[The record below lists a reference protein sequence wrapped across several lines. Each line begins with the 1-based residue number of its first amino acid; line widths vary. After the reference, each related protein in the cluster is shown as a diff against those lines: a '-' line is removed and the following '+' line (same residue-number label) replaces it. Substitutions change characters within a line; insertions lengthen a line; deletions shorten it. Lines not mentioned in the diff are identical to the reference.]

1 MSDAAATNVR
11 VPFVPQSSHENSD
24 TTATPLPS
32 AESAVPVVRPSA
44 PTGGTLSEPVSAEW
58 EEPALPEV
66 DDLDG
71 ASPVPTAPAAPQV
84 IVPADERPTAEHPAV
99 IDDAPAAKAGTPDVD
114 ASDVDAPHVDGPD
127 VDAPEVEVPKAD
139 VPKSDVPKSDA
150 PKSSDAPVGDDP
162 EDDESEADAA
172 AADGSANDAPE
183 PQQAVA
189 PAAAQAPRHATAS
202 ATGGAHAAAPSSPQT
217 QAAKPVPASAP
228 VPQPQWQG
236 QSGQSGFVPAAAQNA
251 QPQTASFQQAQ
262 IQGAQQT
269 GQFQSAHASGQIQR
283 PSAPQAFG
291 QAPTQNAPAVV
302 APQHQAPQH
311 QQAPVRPMGESLSAP
326 MSTASSSFNQQI
338 RFADAAVR
346 VSGWRAWLRKMGLD
360 IGPSANDQEQAELVH
375 RIRVPKN
382 KFHVTSVFADSAGG
396 TLLVGVLGQILERT
410 RADNV
415 VALDLDPD
423 GGDLDQ
429 VTAWHQGGS
438 TARTLI
444 QQSDLSD
451 RNQVDKHLAV
461 TSTNLHVLPT
471 PWRFN
476 GRDVTDYD
484 DVLDLYSIFRPH
496 YSLALVDAGRGLQ
509 TQTGTGV
516 LEISSA
522 LILPASAT
530 TRGVRKVAATIDW
543 LRHHGWH
550 GLLANTI
557 VVINHTKRRGSVSV
571 EQFDELFRAG
581 QKLRVH
587 EIPYDPHL
595 DSDQPIDLDL
605 LRKRTIHA
613 FEELAADLADGFNS
627 GYEPPAAQKLAEL
640 QQARTGEGR

>member
-1 MSDAAATNVR
+1 MTDAATNVQVR
-11 VPFVPQSSHENSD
+11 FGPHNTLGGDEDAAANVQ
-24 TTATPLPS
+24 PS
-32 AESAVPVVRPSA
+32 VDSAVPVVRPDVPA
-44 PTGGTLSEPVSAEW
+44 ALSEPAMSEPRSGEW

-66 DDLDG
+66 DEIEGAGAVPSVAIPAVTDLVAG
-71 ASPVPTAPAAPQV
+71 
-84 IVPADERPTAEHPAV
+84 DERPTAEQPAV
-99 IDDAPAAKAGTPDVD
+99 VDELEAPASMPEEPEAPSAPSAPSVPAVPAPAAQVN
-114 ASDVDAPHVDGPD
+114 AP
-127 VDAPEVEVPKAD
+127 
-139 VPKSDVPKSDA
+139 
-150 PKSSDAPVGDDP
+150 
-162 EDDESEADAA
+162 
-172 AADGSANDAPE
+172 
-183 PQQAVA
+183 
-189 PAAAQAPRHATAS
+189 QAPPA
-202 ATGGAHAAAPSSPQT
+202 Q
-217 QAAKPVPASAP
+217 ASAP
-228 VPQPQWQG
+228 SAVPVPQQVQPTQPWQAPQQG
-236 QSGQSGFVPAAAQNA
+236 H
-251 QPQTASFQQAQ
+251 QPQMTPFQPNFGPH
-262 IQGAQQT
+262 QGA
-269 GQFQSAHASGQIQR
+269 GQFQGQHNSGQVQR
-283 PSAPQAFG
+283 PPTPQPFG
-291 QAPTQNAPAVV
+291 QPGAPVQG
-302 APQHQAPQH
+302 APQHQPQY
-311 QQAPVRPMGESLSAP
+311 QQAPMRPMGESLSAP

-338 RFADAAVR
+338 RFSDAAVR
-346 VSGWRAWLRKMGLD
+346 VSGWRAWLKKMGMD
-360 IGPSANDQEQAELVH
+360 VGPSANEQEHAELVH
-375 RIRVPKN
+375 RIRVPKH
-382 KFHVTSVFADSAGG
+382 KFHVTSVFADNAGG

-461 TSTNLHVLPT
+461 TSTNLHVLPS

-476 GRDVTDYD
+476 GRDVPDYD

-509 TQTGTGV
+509 TLTGTGV

-557 VVINHTKRRGSVSV
+557 VVINHTKRRSSVSV

-595 DSDQPIDLDL
+595 DADVPIDLDL
-605 LRKRTIHA
+605 MRKRTIRA

-640 QQARTGEGR
+640 QQVRSNDGR

>member
-1 MSDAAATNVR
+1 MSVEEQKAAADGVAAS
-11 VPFVPQSSHENSD
+11 PVPQAATDLSAR
-24 TTATPLPS
+24 TAAPTM
-32 AESAVPVVRPSA
+32 VRPGALPAEPGGPAA
-44 PTGGTLSEPVSAEW
+44 PATTEW
-58 EEPALPEV
+58 EEPDLPDVE
-66 DDLDG
+66 DIDNASAG
-71 ASPVPTAPAAPQV
+71 AVPAAQAPAAIEV
-84 IVPADERPTAEHPAV
+84 AVVKADDRPTAEQPKIVDEPAAEA
-99 IDDAPAAKAGTPDVD
+99 IPAAAKPPAPAQAGP
-114 ASDVDAPHVDGPD
+114 A
-127 VDAPEVEVPKAD
+127 
-139 VPKSDVPKSDA
+139 
-150 PKSSDAPVGDDP
+150 
-162 EDDESEADAA
+162 
-172 AADGSANDAPE
+172 
-183 PQQAVA
+183 A
-189 PAAAQAPRHATAS
+189 PAAAQTV
-202 ATGGAHAAAPSSPQT
+202 
-217 QAAKPVPASAP
+217 PVPAPA
-228 VPQPQWQG
+228 QPQWQG
-236 QSGQSGFVPAAAQNA
+236 QHQQQSGPFHQPGFGAGPAAQ
-251 QPQTASFQQAQ
+251 FQQAQ
-262 IQGAQQT
+262 
-269 GQFQSAHASGQIQR
+269 ASGQIQR
-283 PSAPQAFG
+283 PPMPMPFG
-291 QAPTQNAPAVV
+291 QPGVPGQAAPAQA
-302 APQHQAPQH
+302 APGQHQAAPMH
-311 QQAPVRPMGESLSAP
+311 QAQARPMGDSVGAP
-326 MSTASSSFNQQI
+326 MSTASSTFNQQI
-338 RFADAAVR
+338 KFSDASVR
-346 VSGWRAWLRKMGLD
+346 VSGWRAWLKRVGID
-360 IGPSANDQEQAELVH
+360 VGPSANEQEHAELVH

-382 KFHVTSVFADSAGG
+382 KFHVTGVFADSAGG

-444 QQSDLSD
+444 QQADLSD

-461 TSTNLHVLPT
+461 TPTNLHVLPT

-509 TQTGTGV
+509 TVTGTGV

-595 DSDQPIDLDL
+595 DSDTPIDLDM
-605 LRKRTIHA
+605 LRKRTIRA
-613 FEELAADLADGFNS
+613 FEELAADLADNFNS

-640 QQARTGEGR
+640 QQARAHEGR

>member
-1 MSDAAATNVR
+1 M
-11 VPFVPQSSHENSD
+11 
-24 TTATPLPS
+24 
-32 AESAVPVVRPSA
+32 PVVRPSA
-44 PTGGTLSEPVSAEW
+44 PTGGALSEPVSGEW
-58 EEPALPEV
+58 EEPALPDV

-71 ASPVPTAPAAPQV
+71 SAAMPTAPATPV
-84 IVPADERPTAEHPAV
+84 VPVADERPTAEQPAV
-99 IDDAPAAKAGTPDVD
+99 VDDAAPDAPKAEAVKADAAKADAAPTSEAPAVAPKADAAEADSGSDAPAKA
-114 ASDVDAPHVDGPD
+114 DAPATDGP
-127 VDAPEVEVPKAD
+127 
-139 VPKSDVPKSDA
+139 
-150 PKSSDAPVGDDP
+150 
-162 EDDESEADAA
+162 
-172 AADGSANDAPE
+172 
-183 PQQAVA
+183 Q
-189 PAAAQAPRHATAS
+189 
-202 ATGGAHAAAPSSPQT
+202 AAAPSTPQ
-217 QAAKPVPASAP
+217 QAAPKPAPAPAP
-228 VPQPQWQG
+228 VPQPQQQWQG
-236 QSGQSGFVPAAAQNA
+236 GQNGFAPAAAQNG
-251 QPQTASFQQAQ
+251 QQQNGQGQQAF
-262 IQGAQQT
+262 QGVPPT
-269 GQFQSAHASGQIQR
+269 GQFQSAQASGQLHR
-283 PSAPQAFG
+283 PSAPQPFG
-291 QAPTQNAPAVV
+291 QAPLQGAPAPMV
-302 APQHQAPQH
+302 PQH
-311 QQAPVRPMGESLSAP
+311 QQAPMRPMGDSVSAP

-338 RFADAAVR
+338 RFSDAAVR

-360 IGPSANDQEQAELVH
+360 IGPSANDQEHAELVH
-375 RIRVPKN
+375 RIRVPKH
-382 KFHVTSVFADSAGG
+382 KFHVTSVFADNAGG

-461 TSTNLHVLPT
+461 TSTNLHVLPS

-476 GRDVTDYD
+476 GRDVADYD

-496 YSLALVDAGRGLQ
+496 YSLALADAGRGLQ
-509 TQTGTGV
+509 TTTGTGV

-557 VVINHTKRRGSVSV
+557 VVINHTKRRSSVSV

-595 DSDQPIDLDL
+595 DSDQPIDIDL
-605 LRKRTIHA
+605 LRKRTVRA

-640 QQARTGEGR
+640 QQVRTTEGR

>member
-1 MSDAAATNVR
+1 MSDAATNVR
-11 VPFVPQSSHENSD
+11 VPFVPQNGHGEGDAVSSVLPTTD
-24 TTATPLPS
+24 T
-32 AESAVPVVRPSA
+32 AVPVVRPSA
-44 PTGGTLSEPVSAEW
+44 PAGGALSEPVSGEW
-58 EEPALPEV
+58 EEPALPDV
-66 DDLDG
+66 DDLAG
-71 ASPVPTAPAAPQV
+71 AAVVPSTPAVAPVV
-84 IVPADERPTAEHPAV
+84 VVADERPTAEQPAV
-99 IDDAPAAKAGTPDVD
+99 VDDVKPDAPKAPAADVAKADAEKADAPKTAVKAGAD
-114 ASDVDAPHVDGPD
+114 
-127 VDAPEVEVPKAD
+127 KAD
-139 VPKSDVPKSDA
+139 VPVNGAAKADEPTVDVPSGA
-150 PKSSDAPVGDDP
+150 
-162 EDDESEADAA
+162 
-172 AADGSANDAPE
+172 
-183 PQQAVA
+183 A
-189 PAAAQAPRHATAS
+189 PAAPSAPQPA
-202 ATGGAHAAAPSSPQT
+202 
-217 QAAKPVPASAP
+217 AAKPTPAPAP
-228 VPQPQWQG
+228 VPQQQWQG
-236 QSGQSGFVPAAAQNA
+236 GQNGFAPAAQNG
-251 QPQTASFQQAQ
+251 QPHSGPAQQAAF
-262 IQGAQQT
+262 QGVPQT
-269 GQFQSAHASGQIQR
+269 GQFQAAQPSGQMQR
-283 PSAPQAFG
+283 PSAPQPFG
-291 QAPTQNAPAVV
+291 QPPVQNAQAPMV
-302 APQHQAPQH
+302 PQHQAPM
-311 QQAPVRPMGESLSAP
+311 RPMGESLSAP

-338 RFADAAVR
+338 RFSDAAVR

-360 IGPSANDQEQAELVH
+360 IGPSANDQEHAELVH
-375 RIRVPKN
+375 RIRVPKH
-382 KFHVTSVFADSAGG
+382 KFHVTSVFADNAGG

-476 GRDVTDYD
+476 GRDLTDYD

-530 TRGVRKVAATIDW
+530 TRGVRRVAATIDW

-557 VVINHTKRRGSVSV
+557 VVINHTKRHSSVSV

-595 DSDQPIDLDL
+595 DSDQPIDIDL
-605 LRKRTIHA
+605 LRKRTVRA

-640 QQARTGEGR
+640 QQVRTTEGR

>member
-1 MSDAAATNVR
+1 
-11 VPFVPQSSHENSD
+11 FQG
-24 TTATPLPS
+24 LP
-32 AESAVPVVRPSA
+32 
-44 PTGGTLSEPVSAEW
+44 
-58 EEPALPEV
+58 
-66 DDLDG
+66 
-71 ASPVPTAPAAPQV
+71 
-84 IVPADERPTAEHPAV
+84 
-99 IDDAPAAKAGTPDVD
+99 
-114 ASDVDAPHVDGPD
+114 
-127 VDAPEVEVPKAD
+127 
-139 VPKSDVPKSDA
+139 
-150 PKSSDAPVGDDP
+150 
-162 EDDESEADAA
+162 
-172 AADGSANDAPE
+172 
-183 PQQAVA
+183 
-189 PAAAQAPRHATAS
+189 
-202 ATGGAHAAAPSSPQT
+202 
-217 QAAKPVPASAP
+217 
-228 VPQPQWQG
+228 
-236 QSGQSGFVPAAAQNA
+236 
-251 QPQTASFQQAQ
+251 
-262 IQGAQQT
+262 QT
-269 GQFQSAHASGQIQR
+269 GQFPASQASGQIHR
-283 PSAPQAFG
+283 PASPQPFG
-291 QAPTQNAPAVV
+291 QAPAPVQGAPA
-302 APQHQAPQH
+302 PMAPQH
-311 QQAPVRPMGESLSAP
+311 QQAPMRPMGESLSAP

-338 RFADAAVR
+338 RFSDAAVR

-360 IGPSANDQEQAELVH
+360 VGPSANDQEHAELVH

-382 KFHVTSVFADSAGG
+382 KFHVTSVFADNAGG
-396 TLLVGVLGQILERT
+396 TLLVGALGQILERT

-461 TSTNLHVLPT
+461 TSTNLHVLPS

-476 GRDVTDYD
+476 GRDFADYD

-509 TQTGTGV
+509 TTTGTGV

-595 DSDQPIDLDL
+595 DSDQPIDIDL
-605 LRKRTIHA
+605 LRKRTIRA

-640 QQARTGEGR
+640 QQVRTTEGR

>member
-1 MSDAAATNVR
+1 MSDAATNVR
-11 VPFVPQSSHENSD
+11 VPFVPQSGHDESD
-24 TTATPLPS
+24 ASSAVLPS
-32 AESAVPVVRPSA
+32 TDAAVPVVRPSG
-44 PTGGTLSEPVSAEW
+44 PTAGAVSEPVSGEW

-66 DDLDG
+66 DDHD
-71 ASPVPTAPAAPQV
+71 AAAAVPTVDEAAPV
-84 IVPADERPTAEHPAV
+84 IVPADDRPTAEQPAIV
-99 IDDAPAAKAGTPDVD
+99 DDGDETPGRGAAT
-114 ASDVDAPHVDGPD
+114 GP
-127 VDAPEVEVPKAD
+127 
-139 VPKSDVPKSDA
+139 
-150 PKSSDAPVGDDP
+150 G
-162 EDDESEADAA
+162 EAEGGA
-172 AADGSANDAPE
+172 AADVADGAPK
-183 PQQAVA
+183 PGNA
-189 PAAAQAPRHATAS
+189 PPI
-202 ATGGAHAAAPSSPQT
+202 P
-217 QAAKPVPASAP
+217 QAAKPVPAPAPSQWQGGRNGFGPGAPQVGQGAHGQFHQGPFSGAAQAGPFPPAQASGPIQRPAAPQPFGQVSAP
-228 VPQPQWQG
+228 MAPQPQ
-236 QSGQSGFVPAAAQNA
+236 
-251 QPQTASFQQAQ
+251 QQA
-262 IQGAQQT
+262 AM
-269 GQFQSAHASGQIQR
+269 
-283 PSAPQAFG
+283 
-291 QAPTQNAPAVV
+291 
-302 APQHQAPQH
+302 
-311 QQAPVRPMGESLSAP
+311 RPMGDSAGAP

-338 RFADAAVR
+338 RFSDAAVR

-360 IGPSANDQEQAELVH
+360 VGPSANDQEHAELVH

-382 KFHVTSVFADSAGG
+382 KFHVTSVFADNAGG

-509 TQTGTGV
+509 TPTGTGV

-530 TRGVRKVAATIDW
+530 TRGVRRAAATIDW

-557 VVINHTKRRGSVSV
+557 VVINHTKRHGSVSV

-595 DSDQPIDLDL
+595 DSDQPIDVDL
-605 LRKRTIHA
+605 LRKRTVRA

-640 QQARTGEGR
+640 QQARAGEGR

>member
-1 MSDAAATNVR
+1 M
-11 VPFVPQSSHENSD
+11 
-24 TTATPLPS
+24 
-32 AESAVPVVRPSA
+32 PVVRPSA
-44 PTGGTLSEPVSAEW
+44 PTGGALSEPVSGEW
-58 EEPALPEV
+58 EEPALPDV

-71 ASPVPTAPAAPQV
+71 SAAMPTAPATPV
-84 IVPADERPTAEHPAV
+84 VPVADERPTAEQPAV
-99 IDDAPAAKAGTPDVD
+99 VDDAAPDAPKAEAVKADAAKADAAPTSEAPAASPKADAAEADSGSDAPAKA
-114 ASDVDAPHVDGPD
+114 DAPATDGP
-127 VDAPEVEVPKAD
+127 
-139 VPKSDVPKSDA
+139 
-150 PKSSDAPVGDDP
+150 
-162 EDDESEADAA
+162 
-172 AADGSANDAPE
+172 
-183 PQQAVA
+183 Q
-189 PAAAQAPRHATAS
+189 
-202 ATGGAHAAAPSSPQT
+202 AAAPSTPQ
-217 QAAKPVPASAP
+217 QAAPKPAPAPAP
-228 VPQPQWQG
+228 VPQPQQQWQG
-236 QSGQSGFVPAAAQNA
+236 GQNGFAPAAAQNG
-251 QPQTASFQQAQ
+251 QQQNGQGQQAF
-262 IQGAQQT
+262 QGVPPT
-269 GQFQSAHASGQIQR
+269 GQFQSAQASGQLHR
-283 PSAPQAFG
+283 PSAPQPFG
-291 QAPTQNAPAVV
+291 QAPLQGAPAPMV
-302 APQHQAPQH
+302 PQH
-311 QQAPVRPMGESLSAP
+311 QQAPMRPMGDSVSAP

-338 RFADAAVR
+338 RFSDAAVR

-360 IGPSANDQEQAELVH
+360 IGPSANDQEHAELVH
-375 RIRVPKN
+375 RIRVPKH
-382 KFHVTSVFADSAGG
+382 KFHVTSVFADNAGG

-461 TSTNLHVLPT
+461 TSTNLHVLPS

-476 GRDVTDYD
+476 GRDVADYD

-496 YSLALVDAGRGLQ
+496 YSLALADAGRGLQ
-509 TQTGTGV
+509 TTTGTGV

-557 VVINHTKRRGSVSV
+557 VVINHTKRRSSVSV

-595 DSDQPIDLDL
+595 DSDQPIDIDL
-605 LRKRTIHA
+605 LRKRTVRA

-640 QQARTGEGR
+640 QQVRTTEGR

>member
-1 MSDAAATNVR
+1 MSDAATNVR
-11 VPFVPQSSHENSD
+11 VPFVPQNSHGESD
-24 TTATPLPS
+24 AASPVLPS
-32 AESAVPVVRPSA
+32 TDTAVPVVRPSA
-44 PTGGTLSEPVSAEW
+44 PTGGALSEPVSGEW
-58 EEPALPEV
+58 EEPALPDV

-71 ASPVPTAPAAPQV
+71 SAAMPTAPATPV
-84 IVPADERPTAEHPAV
+84 VPVADERPTAEQPAV
-99 IDDAPAAKAGTPDVD
+99 VDDAAPDAPKAEAVKADAAKADAAPTSEAPAVAPKADAAEADSGSDAPAKA
-114 ASDVDAPHVDGPD
+114 DAPATDGP
-127 VDAPEVEVPKAD
+127 
-139 VPKSDVPKSDA
+139 
-150 PKSSDAPVGDDP
+150 
-162 EDDESEADAA
+162 
-172 AADGSANDAPE
+172 
-183 PQQAVA
+183 Q
-189 PAAAQAPRHATAS
+189 
-202 ATGGAHAAAPSSPQT
+202 AAAPSTPQ
-217 QAAKPVPASAP
+217 QAAPKPAPAPAP
-228 VPQPQWQG
+228 VPQPQQQWQG
-236 QSGQSGFVPAAAQNA
+236 GQNGFAPAAAQNG
-251 QPQTASFQQAQ
+251 QQQNGQGQQAF
-262 IQGAQQT
+262 QGVPPT
-269 GQFQSAHASGQIQR
+269 GQFQSAQASGQLHR
-283 PSAPQAFG
+283 PSAPQPFG
-291 QAPTQNAPAVV
+291 QAPLQGAPAPMV
-302 APQHQAPQH
+302 PQH
-311 QQAPVRPMGESLSAP
+311 QQAPMRPMGDSVSAP

-338 RFADAAVR
+338 RFSDAAVR

-360 IGPSANDQEQAELVH
+360 IGPSANDQEHAELVH
-375 RIRVPKN
+375 RIRVPKH
-382 KFHVTSVFADSAGG
+382 KFHVTSVFADNAGG

-461 TSTNLHVLPT
+461 TSTNLHVLPS

-476 GRDVTDYD
+476 GRDVADYD

-496 YSLALVDAGRGLQ
+496 YSLALADAGRGLQ
-509 TQTGTGV
+509 TTTGTGV

-557 VVINHTKRRGSVSV
+557 VVINHTKRRSSVSV

-595 DSDQPIDLDL
+595 DSDQPIDIDL
-605 LRKRTIHA
+605 LRKRTVRA

-640 QQARTGEGR
+640 QQVRTTEGR

>member
-1 MSDAAATNVR
+1 M
-11 VPFVPQSSHENSD
+11 
-24 TTATPLPS
+24 
-32 AESAVPVVRPSA
+32 VRPSV
-44 PTGGTLSEPVSAEW
+44 PTGGPLSEPVSGEW
-58 EEPALPEV
+58 EEPELPGV
-66 DDLDG
+66 DDLD
-71 ASPVPTAPAAPQV
+71 ASAAVPTAPVTPPVVVA
-84 IVPADERPTAEHPAV
+84 ADERPTAEQPAIV
-99 IDDAPAAKAGTPDVD
+99 DDAADTAKADGPKSGLPKVD
-114 ASDVDAPHVDGPD
+114 ASKADAPKGEAPKTDAPTNGTPKADTPKVDGP
-127 VDAPEVEVPKAD
+127 KAD
-139 VPKSDVPKSDA
+139 AAKGDA
-150 PKSSDAPVGDDP
+150 PKTDAPK
-162 EDDESEADAA
+162 A
-172 AADGSANDAPE
+172 E
-183 PQQAVA
+183 P
-189 PAAAQAPRHATAS
+189 
-202 ATGGAHAAAPSSPQT
+202 AAPSTP
-217 QAAKPVPASAP
+217 QAAKPVPAPAP
-228 VPQPQWQG
+228 VPQPQQTQQQWQG
-236 QSGQSGFVPAAAQNA
+236 GQNGFVPAAAQA
-251 QPQTASFQQAQ
+251 GQAQQAPF
-262 IQGAQQT
+262 QGVPPT
-269 GQFQSAHASGQIQR
+269 GQFQSAQASGQIHR
-283 PSAPQAFG
+283 PASPQPFG
-291 QAPTQNAPAVV
+291 QAPAPVQGAPAPMV
-302 APQHQAPQH
+302 PQH
-311 QQAPVRPMGESLSAP
+311 QQAPMRPMGESLSAP

-338 RFADAAVR
+338 RFSDAAVR

-360 IGPSANDQEQAELVH
+360 VGPSANDQEHAELVH

-382 KFHVTSVFADSAGG
+382 KFHVTSVFADNAGG

-461 TSTNLHVLPT
+461 TPTNLHVLPT

-595 DSDQPIDLDL
+595 DSDQPIDIDL
-605 LRKRTIHA
+605 LRRRTVRA

-640 QQARTGEGR
+640 QVRTTEGR

>member
-1 MSDAAATNVR
+1 MSDAATNVR
-11 VPFVPQSSHENSD
+11 VPFVPQSHHGEGDS
-24 TTATPLPS
+24 TAVLPS
-32 AESAVPVVRPSA
+32 PDTAVPVVRPA
-44 PTGGTLSEPVSAEW
+44 VPAAGPVSEPVSGEW
-58 EEPALPEV
+58 EEPALPSV
-66 DDLDG
+66 DDADG
-71 ASPVPTAPAAPQV
+71 PGAVPTAAATPV
-84 IVPADERPTAEHPAV
+84 IPVADDRPTAEHPAV
-99 IDDAPAAKAGTPDVD
+99 TDDAQPEAPKAESPQAEAPKVVTPEVVTSEAPAAETPV
-114 ASDVDAPHVDGPD
+114 VEAP
-127 VDAPEVEVPKAD
+127 AAETPKAD
-139 VPKSDVPKSDA
+139 VPA
-150 PKSSDAPVGDDP
+150 EAGAPV
-162 EDDESEADAA
+162 SAA
-172 AADGSANDAPE
+172 P
-183 PQQAVA
+183 
-189 PAAAQAPRHATAS
+189 TAE
-202 ATGGAHAAAPSSPQT
+202 AAPSTPQ
-217 QAAKPVPASAP
+217 AEAKPVPAPAP
-228 VPQPQWQG
+228 QAHQQWQAG
-236 QSGQSGFVPAAAQNA
+236 QNAFVPAAQNGQA
-251 QPQTASFQQAQ
+251 HAGQASQAPFQAV
-262 IQGAQQT
+262 AQT
-269 GQFQSAHASGQIQR
+269 GQFAAGQHSAQMQR
-283 PSAPQAFG
+283 PTSPQPFG
-291 QAPTQNAPAVV
+291 QAPVQNPPAAV
-302 APQHQAPQH
+302 ASQ
-311 QQAPVRPMGESLSAP
+311 QQAPIRPMGESLSAP

-338 RFADAAVR
+338 RFSDAAVR
-346 VSGWRAWLRKMGLD
+346 VSGWRAWLRRVGLD
-360 IGPSANDQEQAELVH
+360 IGPSATDQEHAELVH

-382 KFHVTSVFADSAGG
+382 KFHVTSVFADNAGG

-476 GRDVTDYD
+476 GRDVADYD

-496 YSLALVDAGRGLQ
+496 YSLAIVDAGRGLQ
-509 TQTGTGV
+509 TPTGTGV

-595 DSDQPIDLDL
+595 DSDQPIDIEL
-605 LRKRTIHA
+605 LRKRTVRA

-640 QQARTGEGR
+640 QQVRTTEGR

>member
-1 MSDAAATNVR
+1 M
-11 VPFVPQSSHENSD
+11 PFVPQSSHDSD
-24 TTATPLPS
+24 PAAAILPS
-32 AESAVPVVRPSA
+32 TDSAVPVVRPA
-44 PTGGTLSEPVSAEW
+44 VPTGGPLSEPVSGEW
-58 EEPALPEV
+58 EEPELPGV
-66 DDLDG
+66 DDIG
-71 ASPVPTAPAAPQV
+71 GSAAVPTAPVVPPV
-84 IVPADERPTAEHPAV
+84 IVAADERPTAEQPAIV
-99 IDDAPAAKAGTPDVD
+99 DNEADSAKADAAKT
-114 ASDVDAPHVDGPD
+114 GPS
-127 VDAPEVEVPKAD
+127 KID
-139 VPKSDVPKSDA
+139 VPKTDA
-150 PKSSDAPVGDDP
+150 PKGAAPQADSPTDGTPTADAPRVDVPQADGAK
-162 EDDESEADAA
+162 ADAPRA
-172 AADGSANDAPE
+172 EAPKTE
-183 PQQAVA
+183 P
-189 PAAAQAPRHATAS
+189 
-202 ATGGAHAAAPSSPQT
+202 AAPSTP
-217 QAAKPVPASAP
+217 QAANPVPAPAP
-228 VPQPQWQG
+228 VPQPQQQWQG
-236 QSGQSGFVPAAAQNA
+236 GQNSFVSAAAQNA
-251 QPQTASFQQAQ
+251 QVQGGQAAFQGVQP
-262 IQGAQQT
+262 T
-269 GQFQSAHASGQIQR
+269 GQFQSAQASGQIHR
-283 PSAPQAFG
+283 PAAPQPFG
-291 QAPTQNAPAVV
+291 QAPVPGAPAPMV
-302 APQHQAPQH
+302 PQH
-311 QQAPVRPMGESLSAP
+311 QQAPMRPMGESLSAP

-338 RFADAAVR
+338 RFSDAAVR

-360 IGPSANDQEQAELVH
+360 VGPSANDQEHAELVH

-382 KFHVTSVFADSAGG
+382 KFHVTSVFADNAGG

-461 TSTNLHVLPT
+461 TATNLHVLPT

-595 DSDQPIDLDL
+595 DSDQPIDIEL
-605 LRKRTIHA
+605 LRRRTVRA

-640 QQARTGEGR
+640 QQVRTTEGR

>member
-1 MSDAAATNVR
+1 MSDAATNVR
-11 VPFVPQSSHENSD
+11 VPFVPQSSHEAD
-24 TTATPLPS
+24 PAAAILPS
-32 AESAVPVVRPSA
+32 TDSAVPVVRPSV
-44 PTGGTLSEPVSAEW
+44 PTGGPLSEPVSGEW
-58 EEPALPEV
+58 EEPELPGV

-71 ASPVPTAPAAPQV
+71 SAAVPTAPVAPPV
-84 IVPADERPTAEHPAV
+84 IVAADERPTAEQPAIV
-99 IDDAPAAKAGTPDVD
+99 DDKADAAKADAPKAGQPKLDAPKTDAPKADAPKTDAPTNGTPK
-114 ASDVDAPHVDGPD
+114 
-127 VDAPEVEVPKAD
+127 VDAPEVDVPKAD
-139 VPKSDVPKSDA
+139 AAKADA
-150 PKSSDAPVGDDP
+150 PKTDAPKT
-162 EDDESEADAA
+162 
-172 AADGSANDAPE
+172 E
-183 PQQAVA
+183 P
-189 PAAAQAPRHATAS
+189 
-202 ATGGAHAAAPSSPQT
+202 AAPSTP
-217 QAAKPVPASAP
+217 QAAKPVPAPAP
-228 VPQPQWQG
+228 VPQPQQPQQQWQG
-236 QSGQSGFVPAAAQNA
+236 GQNGFVPAAAQA
-251 QPQTASFQQAQ
+251 QQAPF
-262 IQGAQQT
+262 QGIPPT
-269 GQFQSAHASGQIQR
+269 GQFQSPQASGQIHR
-283 PSAPQAFG
+283 PASPQPFG
-291 QAPTQNAPAVV
+291 QAPAPVQGAPAPMV
-302 APQHQAPQH
+302 PQH
-311 QQAPVRPMGESLSAP
+311 QQAPMRPMGESLSAP

-338 RFADAAVR
+338 RFSDAAVR

-360 IGPSANDQEQAELVH
+360 VGPSANDQEHAELVH

-382 KFHVTSVFADSAGG
+382 KFHVTSVFADNAGG

-461 TSTNLHVLPT
+461 TPTNLHVLPT

-595 DSDQPIDLDL
+595 DSDQPIDIDL
-605 LRKRTIHA
+605 LRRRTVRA

-640 QQARTGEGR
+640 QVRTTEGR

>member
-1 MSDAAATNVR
+1 
-11 VPFVPQSSHENSD
+11 
-24 TTATPLPS
+24 
-32 AESAVPVVRPSA
+32 
-44 PTGGTLSEPVSAEW
+44 
-58 EEPALPEV
+58 
-66 DDLDG
+66 
-71 ASPVPTAPAAPQV
+71 
-84 IVPADERPTAEHPAV
+84 
-99 IDDAPAAKAGTPDVD
+99 
-114 ASDVDAPHVDGPD
+114 
-127 VDAPEVEVPKAD
+127 
-139 VPKSDVPKSDA
+139 
-150 PKSSDAPVGDDP
+150 
-162 EDDESEADAA
+162 
-172 AADGSANDAPE
+172 
-183 PQQAVA
+183 
-189 PAAAQAPRHATAS
+189 
-202 ATGGAHAAAPSSPQT
+202 
-217 QAAKPVPASAP
+217 
-228 VPQPQWQG
+228 
-236 QSGQSGFVPAAAQNA
+236 
-251 QPQTASFQQAQ
+251 
-262 IQGAQQT
+262 
-269 GQFQSAHASGQIQR
+269 
-283 PSAPQAFG
+283 
-291 QAPTQNAPAVV
+291 
-302 APQHQAPQH
+302 
-311 QQAPVRPMGESLSAP
+311 

-338 RFADAAVR
+338 RFSDAAVR

-360 IGPSANDQEQAELVH
+360 IGPSANDQEHAELVH
-375 RIRVPKN
+375 RIRVPKH
-382 KFHVTSVFADSAGG
+382 KFHVTSVFADNAGG

-461 TSTNLHVLPT
+461 TSTNLHVLPS

-476 GRDVTDYD
+476 GRDVADYD

-496 YSLALVDAGRGLQ
+496 YSLALADAGRGLQ
-509 TQTGTGV
+509 TTTGTGV

-557 VVINHTKRRGSVSV
+557 VVINHTKRRSSVSV

-595 DSDQPIDLDL
+595 DSDQPIDIDL
-605 LRKRTIHA
+605 LRKRTVRA

-640 QQARTGEGR
+640 QQVRTTEGR

>member
-1 MSDAAATNVR
+1 MSDAATNVR
-11 VPFVPQSSHENSD
+11 VPFVPQNGHGEN
-24 TTATPLPS
+24 TTAAPVLPS
-32 AESAVPVVRPSA
+32 TDTAAAPVIRPTA
-44 PTGGTLSEPVSAEW
+44 PAGLVSEPVSGEW

-66 DDLDG
+66 DDLDVAG
-71 ASPVPTAPAAPQV
+71 VVPTVVASSPLV
-84 IVPADERPTAEHPAV
+84 VPGDERPTAEQPV
-99 IDDAPAAKAGTPDVD
+99 IDDEPVGPSTPAASVDAGGAPTSDAKAG
-114 ASDVDAPHVDGPD
+114 
-127 VDAPEVEVPKAD
+127 VPKAD
-139 VPKSDVPKSDA
+139 EAVSDRSEPAPSD
-150 PKSSDAPVGDDP
+150 
-162 EDDESEADAA
+162 
-172 AADGSANDAPE
+172 E
-183 PQQAVA
+183 PALPA
-189 PAAAQAPRHATAS
+189 PAAVPAEK
-202 ATGGAHAAAPSSPQT
+202 AAPKPVAAQVPTQQGAGVSSP
-217 QAAKPVPASAP
+217 VP
-228 VPQPQWQG
+228 VPQQWQG
-236 QSGQSGFVPAAAQNA
+236 QNGFASPQAPQAPAAQAA
-251 QPQTASFQQAQ
+251 PVQQAPFQ
-262 IQGAQQT
+262 PVPPT
-269 GQFQSAHASGQIQR
+269 GQFQAPQASGQIQR
-283 PSAPQAFG
+283 PASPQPFGQHGAPVQNG
-291 QAPTQNAPAVV
+291 QAPIAP
-302 APQHQAPQH
+302 PQH
-311 QQAPVRPMGESLSAP
+311 QQAPMRPMGESVSAP

-338 RFADAAVR
+338 RFSDAAVR
-346 VSGWRAWLRKMGLD
+346 VSGWRAFLRRMGLD
-360 IGPSANDQEQAELVH
+360 IGPSANDQEHAELVH

-382 KFHVTSVFADSAGG
+382 KFHVTSVFADNAGG
-396 TLLVGVLGQILERT
+396 TLIVGVLGQILERT

-461 TSTNLHVLPT
+461 TSTNLHVLPS

-476 GRDVTDYD
+476 GRDVADYD

-496 YSLALVDAGRGLQ
+496 YSLALADAGRGLQ
-509 TQTGTGV
+509 TLTGTGV

-557 VVINHTKRRGSVSV
+557 VVINHTKRRSSVSV

-605 LRKRTIHA
+605 LRKRTVRA

-640 QQARTGEGR
+640 QQVRTSEGR

>member
-1 MSDAAATNVR
+1 M
-11 VPFVPQSSHENSD
+11 
-24 TTATPLPS
+24 
-32 AESAVPVVRPSA
+32 VRPTV
-44 PTGGTLSEPVSAEW
+44 PTGGPLSEPASGEW
-58 EEPALPEV
+58 EEPELPGV

-71 ASPVPTAPAAPQV
+71 SAAVPTAPAATPVV
-84 IVPADERPTAEHPAV
+84 IAADERPTAEQPAIV
-99 IDDAPAAKAGTPDVD
+99 DDVADTAKADGPKAGSPKTDAPKTDAPTNGTPKAEAPKADADDATTDAPKPDAPKAAAKA
-114 ASDVDAPHVDGPD
+114 
-127 VDAPEVEVPKAD
+127 
-139 VPKSDVPKSDA
+139 
-150 PKSSDAPVGDDP
+150 
-162 EDDESEADAA
+162 
-172 AADGSANDAPE
+172 E
-183 PQQAVA
+183 P
-189 PAAAQAPRHATAS
+189 
-202 ATGGAHAAAPSSPQT
+202 AAPSTP
-217 QAAKPVPASAP
+217 QAAKPVPAPAP
-228 VPQPQWQG
+228 VPQPQQPQQQWQG
-236 QSGQSGFVPAAAQNA
+236 GQNGFVPAAAQNG
-251 QPQTASFQQAQ
+251 QPQQAPFQ
-262 IQGAQQT
+262 GVPPT
-269 GQFQSAHASGQIQR
+269 GQFQSAQASGQIHR
-283 PSAPQAFG
+283 PASPQPFG
-291 QAPTQNAPAVV
+291 QAPAPVQGAPAPMV
-302 APQHQAPQH
+302 PQH
-311 QQAPVRPMGESLSAP
+311 QQAPMRPMGESLSAP

-338 RFADAAVR
+338 RFSDAAVR

-360 IGPSANDQEQAELVH
+360 VGPSANDQEHAELVH

-382 KFHVTSVFADSAGG
+382 KFHVTSVFADNAGG

-595 DSDQPIDLDL
+595 DSDQPIDIDL
-605 LRKRTIHA
+605 LRKRTVRA

-640 QQARTGEGR
+640 QQVRTTEGR

>member
-1 MSDAAATNVR
+1 MSSSGTNVHL
-11 VPFVPQSSHENSD
+11 PFAEQNK
-24 TTATPLPS
+24 AGGA
-32 AESAVPVVRPSA
+32 AESPVAPQGVGTAPTPTADVVPVVRPDRPDRPAADRKTVDSA
-44 PTGGTLSEPVSAEW
+44 AVGDWSEPD
-58 EEPALPEV
+58 LPGV
-66 DDLDG
+66 DDIEDT
-71 ASPVPTAPAAPQV
+71 AAAPVVPDVKTAPVAHADDDRPTIEQPVVTEGQVDEKSKAAAPPPPAAPPPAAVPMPSGMHAKVEAPAAAPQV
-84 IVPADERPTAEHPAV
+84 PP
-99 IDDAPAAKAGTPDVD
+99 
-114 ASDVDAPHVDGPD
+114 
-127 VDAPEVEVPKAD
+127 
-139 VPKSDVPKSDA
+139 
-150 PKSSDAPVGDDP
+150 
-162 EDDESEADAA
+162 
-172 AADGSANDAPE
+172 SAQYSQQ
-183 PQQAVA
+183 PQNAQFLPQGQVS
-189 PAAAQAPRHATAS
+189 AAQFHGRP
-202 ATGGAHAAAPSSPQT
+202 
-217 QAAKPVPASAP
+217 PVPAVFTQGVPGQGAP
-228 VPQPQWQG
+228 GHP
-236 QSGQSGFVPAAAQNA
+236 
-251 QPQTASFQQAQ
+251 QAQ
-262 IQGAQQT
+262 QM
-269 GQFQSAHASGQIQR
+269 
-283 PSAPQAFG
+283 PM
-291 QAPTQNAPAVV
+291 
-302 APQHQAPQH
+302 
-311 QQAPVRPMGESLSAP
+311 RPMGESVSAP
-326 MSTASSSFNQQI
+326 MSTATSSFQQHI
-338 RFADAAVR
+338 RLTDSSVR
-346 VSGWRAWLRKMGLD
+346 VTGWRAWLRRMGLD
-360 IGPSANDQEQAELVH
+360 VSPSASDQERAELVH

-461 TSTNLHVLPT
+461 TPTNLHVLPT

-496 YSLALVDAGRGLQ
+496 YSLALADAGRGLQ
-509 TQTGTGV
+509 TPTGNGV

-530 TRGVRKVAATIDW
+530 TRGVRKVASTIDW

-557 VVINHTKRRGSVSV
+557 VVINHTKKRGSVTV

-595 DSDQPIDLDL
+595 DSDSPIDLDL
-605 LRKRTIHA
+605 LKPRTVRA
-613 FEELAADLADGFNS
+613 FELLAADLADSFNS
-627 GYEPPAAQKLAEL
+627 GYEPPAATKLAEL
-640 QQARTGEGR
+640 QVRSHEGR

>member
-1 MSDAAATNVR
+1 MSDAATNIQ
-11 VPFVPQSSHENSD
+11 VPFVPQAAPEGD
-24 TTATPLPS
+24 D
-32 AESAVPVVRPSA
+32 SAVLPTPEAAAPVIRPDRPAAPTAGPAGPRTGDWDEPDLPDADEADDQPTPTAGGGPAAPSA
-44 PTGGTLSEPVSAEW
+44 PAGPVI
-58 EEPALPEV
+58 L
-66 DDLDG
+66 LG
-71 ASPVPTAPAAPQV
+71 
-84 IVPADERPTAEHPAV
+84 DERPTMEHPAV
-99 IDDAPAAKAGTPDVD
+99 VDERAEAREVERPAPQPAPENQASTPDGPAAAEPGPVEQGPAEPEPATPAV
-114 ASDVDAPHVDGPD
+114 APVPEPERAPGAPSPVPVPQQPQQWHGGPNGFAPHPGVQQPTFGPG
-127 VDAPEVEVPKAD
+127 PQNGQFPGQHVPGQLHRPPMPQPFGHNG
-139 VPKSDVPKSDA
+139 V
-150 PKSSDAPVGDDP
+150 
-162 EDDESEADAA
+162 
-172 AADGSANDAPE
+172 
-183 PQQAVA
+183 PQQGI
-189 PAAAQAPRHATAS
+189 PAAAQHM
-202 ATGGAHAAAPSSPQT
+202 
-217 QAAKPVPASAP
+217 
-228 VPQPQWQG
+228 
-236 QSGQSGFVPAAAQNA
+236 
-251 QPQTASFQQAQ
+251 
-262 IQGAQQT
+262 
-269 GQFQSAHASGQIQR
+269 
-283 PSAPQAFG
+283 
-291 QAPTQNAPAVV
+291 QAPM
-302 APQHQAPQH
+302 
-311 QQAPVRPMGESLSAP
+311 RPMGEQPSPMSAP

-338 RFADAAVR
+338 RFSDSAVR
-346 VSGWRAWLRKMGLD
+346 VKGWRAWLKWIGLD
-360 IGPSANDQEQAELVH
+360 VGPSAGEQEHAELVH
-375 RIRVPKN
+375 RIRVPKHR
-382 KFHVTSVFADSAGG
+382 FHVTSVFADNAGG

-461 TSTNLHVLPT
+461 TATNMHVLPT

-476 GRDVTDYD
+476 GRDFADYD

-496 YSLALVDAGRGLQ
+496 YSLALVDAGGGLQ

-557 VVINHTKRRGSVSV
+557 VVINHTKKRSSVSV
-571 EQFDELFRAG
+571 DQFDELFRAG

-605 LRKRTIHA
+605 MRKRTIRA
-613 FEELAADLADGFNS
+613 FENLAADLADGFNS

-640 QQARTGEGR
+640 QQARTNEGR

>member
-1 MSDAAATNVR
+1 MSDAATNVR
-11 VPFVPQSSHENSD
+11 VPFVPQSSHEDDS
-24 TTATPLPS
+24 AAAILPS
-32 AESAVPVVRPSA
+32 TDSAVPVVRPTV
-44 PTGGTLSEPVSAEW
+44 PTGGPLSEPASGEW
-58 EEPALPEV
+58 EEPELPGV

-71 ASPVPTAPAAPQV
+71 SAAVPTAPAATPVV
-84 IVPADERPTAEHPAV
+84 IAADERPTAEQPAIV
-99 IDDAPAAKAGTPDVD
+99 DDVADTAKADGPKAGSPKTDAPKTDAPTNGTPKAEAPKADADDATTDAPKPDAPKAAAKA
-114 ASDVDAPHVDGPD
+114 
-127 VDAPEVEVPKAD
+127 
-139 VPKSDVPKSDA
+139 
-150 PKSSDAPVGDDP
+150 
-162 EDDESEADAA
+162 
-172 AADGSANDAPE
+172 E
-183 PQQAVA
+183 P
-189 PAAAQAPRHATAS
+189 
-202 ATGGAHAAAPSSPQT
+202 AAPSTP
-217 QAAKPVPASAP
+217 QAAKPVPAPAP
-228 VPQPQWQG
+228 VPQPQQPQQQWQG
-236 QSGQSGFVPAAAQNA
+236 GQNGFVPAAAQNG
-251 QPQTASFQQAQ
+251 QPQQAPFQ
-262 IQGAQQT
+262 GVPPT
-269 GQFQSAHASGQIQR
+269 GQFQSAQASGQIHR
-283 PSAPQAFG
+283 PASPQPFG
-291 QAPTQNAPAVV
+291 QAPAPVQGAPAPMV
-302 APQHQAPQH
+302 PQH
-311 QQAPVRPMGESLSAP
+311 QQAPMRPMGESLSAP

-338 RFADAAVR
+338 RFSDAAVR

-360 IGPSANDQEQAELVH
+360 VGPSANDQEHAELVH

-382 KFHVTSVFADSAGG
+382 KFHVTSVFADNAGG

-595 DSDQPIDLDL
+595 DSDQPIDIDL
-605 LRKRTIHA
+605 LRKRTVRA

-640 QQARTGEGR
+640 QQVRTTEGR

>member
-1 MSDAAATNVR
+1 MSDAATNVR
-11 VPFVPQSSHENSD
+11 VPFVPQNSSDETGSHA
-24 TTATPLPS
+24 ATLPS
-32 AESAVPVVRPSA
+32 TDAAVPVVRPADPSGS
-44 PTGGTLSEPVSAEW
+44 PLPEPVSGEW
-58 EEPALPEV
+58 EEPELPEV

-71 ASPVPTAPAAPQV
+71 SAVVPTVPTAEPAVVA
-84 IVPADERPTAEHPAV
+84 ADERPTAEQPVVVDDQALAPEEDAPETGLPSV
-99 IDDAPAAKAGTPDVD
+99 DAPKPGAAEANAPTADVSTNGIPTTDVPTIDASNADAPTTDAPAAATPSG
-114 ASDVDAPHVDGPD
+114 A
-127 VDAPEVEVPKAD
+127 
-139 VPKSDVPKSDA
+139 
-150 PKSSDAPVGDDP
+150 
-162 EDDESEADAA
+162 
-172 AADGSANDAPE
+172 
-183 PQQAVA
+183 QAVHPIPA
-189 PAAAQAPRHATAS
+189 PAS
-202 ATGGAHAAAPSSPQT
+202 
-217 QAAKPVPASAP
+217 
-228 VPQPQWQG
+228 VPQPQQPQQWQG
-236 QSGQSGFVPAAAQNA
+236 GHNGFVPGAAQNTQA
-251 QPQTASFQQAQ
+251 PFQ
-262 IQGAQQT
+262 GVPPT
-269 GQFQSAHASGQIQR
+269 GQFQAPQVSGPIQR
-283 PSAPQAFG
+283 PAAPQVFG
-291 QAPTQNAPAVV
+291 QAPGPVQGPAAPMV
-302 APQHQAPQH
+302 PQH
-311 QQAPVRPMGESLSAP
+311 QQAPVRPVGESLSAP

-338 RFADAAVR
+338 RFSDSAVR
-346 VSGWRAWLRKMGLD
+346 VSGWRAWMRRVGLD
-360 IGPSANDQEQAELVH
+360 VGPSANDQEHAELVH
-375 RIRVPKN
+375 RIRVPKH
-382 KFHVTSVFADSAGG
+382 KFHVTSVFADNAGG

-476 GRDVTDYD
+476 GRDVADYD

-496 YSLALVDAGRGLQ
+496 YSLAVVDAGRGLQ
-509 TQTGTGV
+509 TPTGTGV

-530 TRGVRKVAATIDW
+530 TRGVRRVAATIDW

-595 DSDQPIDLDL
+595 DSDQPIDIDL
-605 LRKRTIHA
+605 LRKRTVRA

-640 QQARTGEGR
+640 QQVRTTEGR

>member
-1 MSDAAATNVR
+1 MSDAATNVR
-11 VPFVPQSSHENSD
+11 VPFVPQTSHDESD
-24 TTATPLPS
+24 SAAAILPS
-32 AESAVPVVRPSA
+32 TDAAVPVVRPTA
-44 PTGGTLSEPVSAEW
+44 PAGGPLSEPASGEW
-58 EEPALPEV
+58 EEPELPEV
-66 DDLDG
+66 DEADG
-71 ASPVPTAPAAPQV
+71 SAAVPTAPAPAPVV
-84 IVPADERPTAEHPAV
+84 IAADERPTAEQPAV
-99 IDDAPAAKAGTPDVD
+99 VDDDTDAAASGSSGAAPSGATDAAKADAAKTDAAKDDSATPEAPAATPN
-114 ASDVDAPHVDGPD
+114 A
-127 VDAPEVEVPKAD
+127 E
-139 VPKSDVPKSDA
+139 
-150 PKSSDAPVGDDP
+150 
-162 EDDESEADAA
+162 
-172 AADGSANDAPE
+172 
-183 PQQAVA
+183 A
-189 PAAAQAPRHATAS
+189 PAAPSAPQAT
-202 ATGGAHAAAPSSPQT
+202 
-217 QAAKPVPASAP
+217 KPAP
-228 VPQPQWQG
+228 VPQPQQQWQG
-236 QSGQSGFVPAAAQNA
+236 GQNGFVPAAAQHA
-251 QPQTASFQQAQ
+251 QVQNGQVHAPF
-262 IQGAQQT
+262 QGAPQT
-269 GQFQSAHASGQIQR
+269 GQFPTASGQIHR
-283 PSAPQAFG
+283 PAAPQPFG
-291 QAPTQNAPAVV
+291 QAPGPVQGAPMV
-302 APQHQAPQH
+302 PQH
-311 QQAPVRPMGESLSAP
+311 QQAPMRPMGESLSAP

-338 RFADAAVR
+338 RFSDAAVR

-360 IGPSANDQEQAELVH
+360 VGPSANDQEHAELVH

-382 KFHVTSVFADSAGG
+382 KFHVTSVFADNAGG
-396 TLLVGVLGQILERT
+396 TLLVGVLGQILEQT

-595 DSDQPIDLDL
+595 DSDQPIDITL
-605 LRKRTIHA
+605 LRKRTVRA

-640 QQARTGEGR
+640 QQVRTTEGR

>member
-1 MSDAAATNVR
+1 MSDGATNVHL
-11 VPFVPQSSHENSD
+11 PFAEQNKTEGAPASPTPQPVAGAL
-24 TTATPLPS
+24 ATNATS
-32 AESAVPVVRPSA
+32 RPVVNPGATNAEPASADSA
-44 PTGGTLSEPVSAEW
+44 PATGEW
-58 EEPALPEV
+58 EEPDLPGVE
-66 DDLDG
+66 DADEAG
-71 ASPVPTAPAAPQV
+71 PVPTAAPADPTAAV
-84 IVPADERPTAEHPAV
+84 AASVATDDERPTIEQPVIVDEPAT
-99 IDDAPAAKAGTPDVD
+99 DTADKPEA
-114 ASDVDAPHVDGPD
+114 
-127 VDAPEVEVPKAD
+127 APEKPVDEPVAE
-139 VPKSDVPKSDA
+139 A
-150 PKSSDAPVGDDP
+150 PTPTPQPQAAQPV
-162 EDDESEADAA
+162 
-172 AADGSANDAPE
+172 
-183 PQQAVA
+183 QQAS
-189 PAAAQAPRHATAS
+189 PQAAQTV
-202 ATGGAHAAAPSSPQT
+202 
-217 QAAKPVPASAP
+217 PVPAQ
-228 VPQPQWQG
+228 QPQQQW
-236 QSGQSGFVPAAAQNA
+236 
-251 QPQTASFQQAQ
+251 QQAQ
-262 IQGAQQT
+262 PGQQHFGQPHT
-269 GQFQSAHASGQIQR
+269 GQFQQPQFGGQPPTGQFQAPVQGR
-283 PSAPQAFG
+283 PPSPLPFG
-291 QAPTQNAPAVV
+291 QAAPGQGAQ
-302 APQHQAPQH
+302 PQQQH
-311 QQAPVRPMGESLSAP
+311 AGMPMRPMGESVSAP
-326 MSTASSSFNQQI
+326 MSTASSSFQQHI
-338 RFADAAVR
+338 RMSESAVR
-346 VSGWRAWLRKMGLD
+346 VTGWRAWLKRMGID
-360 IGPSANDQEQAELVH
+360 VGPSTSEQEHAELVH

-461 TSTNLHVLPT
+461 TPTNLHVLPT

-509 TQTGTGV
+509 TVTGTGV

-557 VVINHTKRRGSVSV
+557 VVINHTKKRGSVTV

-595 DSDQPIDLDL
+595 DADMPIDLDL
-605 LRKRTIHA
+605 LKPRTVRA
-613 FEELAADLADGFNS
+613 FELLAADLADTFNS
-627 GYEPPAAQKLAEL
+627 GYEPPAATKLAEL
-640 QQARTGEGR
+640 QVRSHEGR

>member
-1 MSDAAATNVR
+1 MSDAATNVR
-11 VPFVPQSSHENSD
+11 VPFVPQGGHD
-24 TTATPLPS
+24 GDAAAAIMPS
-32 AESAVPVVRPSA
+32 TDSAVPVVRPSV
-44 PTGGTLSEPVSAEW
+44 PTGGPLSEPVSGEW
-58 EEPALPEV
+58 EEPELPGV

-71 ASPVPTAPAAPQV
+71 SAAVPTAPAASPV
-84 IVPADERPTAEHPAV
+84 IVAADERPTAEQPAIV
-99 IDDAPAAKAGTPDVD
+99 DDKADIAKADAPKAGPPKADAPKSD
-114 ASDVDAPHVDGPD
+114 ASKDAAPKASGPANGAATT
-127 VDAPEVEVPKAD
+127 DAPEVDVPKAD
-139 VPKSDVPKSDA
+139 AVK
-150 PKSSDAPVGDDP
+150 
-162 EDDESEADAA
+162 ADATKA
-172 AADGSANDAPE
+172 E
-183 PQQAVA
+183 P
-189 PAAAQAPRHATAS
+189 
-202 ATGGAHAAAPSSPQT
+202 AAPSNP
-217 QAAKPVPASAP
+217 QAAKPVPAPAP
-228 VPQPQWQG
+228 VPQPQQPQQQWQG
-236 QSGQSGFVPAAAQNA
+236 GQNGFIPAAAQNA
-251 QPQTASFQQAQ
+251 QVPAGQAPFQ
-262 IQGAQQT
+262 GVPPT
-269 GQFQSAHASGQIQR
+269 GQFQSAQASGQIHR
-283 PSAPQAFG
+283 PAAPQPFG
-291 QAPTQNAPAVV
+291 QAPVQGAPAPMV
-302 APQHQAPQH
+302 PQH
-311 QQAPVRPMGESLSAP
+311 QQAPMRPMGESLSAP

-338 RFADAAVR
+338 RFSDAAVR

-360 IGPSANDQEQAELVH
+360 VGPSANDQEQAELVH

-382 KFHVTSVFADSAGG
+382 KFHVTGVFADNAGG

-595 DSDQPIDLDL
+595 DSDQPIDVDL
-605 LRKRTIHA
+605 LRKRTIRA

-640 QQARTGEGR
+640 QQVRTTEGR

>member
-1 MSDAAATNVR
+1 MSDAATNVR
-11 VPFVPQSSHENSD
+11 VPFVPQNSQGESD
-24 TTATPLPS
+24 ADAAILPS
-32 AESAVPVVRPSA
+32 TDAAVPVVRPSV
-44 PTGGTLSEPVSAEW
+44 PTGGPLSEPVSAEW
-58 EEPALPEV
+58 EEPELPAV

-71 ASPVPTAPAAPQV
+71 SAAVPPAPATPPVLVAAAARPPAEQRAVVDDEAGAPKGDAATSDL
-84 IVPADERPTAEHPAV
+84 PKADAPKPDAPKDVASKG
-99 IDDAPAAKAGTPDVD
+99 DAPANGTPK
-114 ASDVDAPHVDGPD
+114 
-127 VDAPEVEVPKAD
+127 VEAPKAD
-139 VPKSDVPKSDA
+139 APKADA
-150 PKSSDAPVGDDP
+150 P
-162 EDDESEADAA
+162 
-172 AADGSANDAPE
+172 
-183 PQQAVA
+183 
-189 PAAAQAPRHATAS
+189 AT
-202 ATGGAHAAAPSSPQT
+202 PSTP
-217 QAAKPVPASAP
+217 QAAKPVPAPAP
-228 VPQPQWQG
+228 VPQPQQQWQG
-236 QSGQSGFVPAAAQNA
+236 GQNGFVPAAAQNGQAA
-251 QPQTASFQQAQ
+251 QAPFQ
-262 IQGAQQT
+262 GVPPT
-269 GQFQSAHASGQIQR
+269 GQFQAAQPSGQIHR
-283 PSAPQAFG
+283 PATPQPFG
-291 QAPTQNAPAVV
+291 QAPAPVQGAPAPMV
-302 APQHQAPQH
+302 PQH
-311 QQAPVRPMGESLSAP
+311 QQAPMRPMGESLAAP

-338 RFADAAVR
+338 RFSDAAVR

-360 IGPSANDQEQAELVH
+360 VGPSANDQEHAELVH

-382 KFHVTSVFADSAGG
+382 KFHVTSVFADNAGG
-396 TLLVGVLGQILERT
+396 TLLVGVLGQILEQT

-461 TSTNLHVLPT
+461 TATNLHVLPT

-595 DSDQPIDLDL
+595 DSDQPIDVAL
-605 LRKRTIHA
+605 LRKRTVRA

-640 QQARTGEGR
+640 QQVRTTEGR

>member
-1 MSDAAATNVR
+1 MSDAATNVR
-11 VPFVPQSSHENSD
+11 VPFVPQNGHGENT
-24 TTATPLPS
+24 TTAPVLPS
-32 AESAVPVVRPSA
+32 TDTAAAPVIRPA
-44 PTGGTLSEPVSAEW
+44 AAGPVSEPSGEW

-66 DDLDG
+66 DDLDVAG
-71 ASPVPTAPAAPQV
+71 VVPTVAPTSPLV
-84 IVPADERPTAEHPAV
+84 VPGDERPTAEQPVIEDEPVGPSTPGASIEADGTPTSDAKAEDSTAEGEDSDQSDAAATDEPALP
-99 IDDAPAAKAGTPDVD
+99 APAAVPGEKA
-114 ASDVDAPHVDGPD
+114 
-127 VDAPEVEVPKAD
+127 
-139 VPKSDVPKSDA
+139 A
-150 PKSSDAPVGDDP
+150 PKPV
-162 EDDESEADAA
+162 AA
-172 AADGSANDAPE
+172 QVPAQQSA
-183 PQQAVA
+183 AVA
-189 PAAAQAPRHATAS
+189 PSPVPVPQQQWPGQNGFSGPQAPAAQAGPVQQ
-202 ATGGAHAAAPSSPQT
+202 APFQ
-217 QAAKPVPASAP
+217 PVPP
-228 VPQPQWQG
+228 
-236 QSGQSGFVPAAAQNA
+236 
-251 QPQTASFQQAQ
+251 
-262 IQGAQQT
+262 T
-269 GQFQSAHASGQIQR
+269 GQFQAPQASGQIQR
-283 PSAPQAFG
+283 PASPQPFGQQGAPVQNG
-291 QAPTQNAPAVV
+291 QAPLAP
-302 APQHQAPQH
+302 PQH
-311 QQAPVRPMGESLSAP
+311 QQAPMHPMGESLAAP

-338 RFADAAVR
+338 RFSDAAVR
-346 VSGWRAWLRKMGLD
+346 VSGWRAFLRRMGLD
-360 IGPSANDQEQAELVH
+360 IGPSANDQEHAELVH

-382 KFHVTSVFADSAGG
+382 KFHVTSVFADNAGG
-396 TLLVGVLGQILERT
+396 TLIVGVLGQILERT

-461 TSTNLHVLPT
+461 TSTNLHVLPS

-496 YSLALVDAGRGLQ
+496 YSLALADAGRGLQ

-605 LRKRTIHA
+605 LRKGTIRA

-640 QQARTGEGR
+640 QQVRTSEGR

>member
-1 MSDAAATNVR
+1 MSDAATNVR
-11 VPFVPQSSHENSD
+11 VPFVPQNAHDESD
-24 TTATPLPS
+24 SAAAILPS
-32 AESAVPVVRPSA
+32 TDTAVPVVRPSVPA
-44 PTGGTLSEPVSAEW
+44 GGPLSEPVSAEW

-71 ASPVPTAPAAPQV
+71 SAAVPTAPATAPV
-84 IVPADERPTAEHPAV
+84 IVAADERPTAEQPAV
-99 IDDAPAAKAGTPDVD
+99 VDDEADAAKAGAAKSGTDKAGAAKAGLPKTDAPKSETSKTDAPAAAPAKAEAPK
-114 ASDVDAPHVDGPD
+114 VDAP
-127 VDAPEVEVPKAD
+127 KA
-139 VPKSDVPKSDA
+139 DA
-150 PKSSDAPVGDDP
+150 PKG
-162 EDDESEADAA
+162 
-172 AADGSANDAPE
+172 E
-183 PQQAVA
+183 PTA
-189 PAAAQAPRHATAS
+189 PAA
-202 ATGGAHAAAPSSPQT
+202 PSTP
-217 QAAKPVPASAP
+217 QAAKPVPAP
-228 VPQPQWQG
+228 VPQPQQQWQG
-236 QSGQSGFVPAAAQNA
+236 GQNGFVPAAHNA
-251 QPQTASFQQAQ
+251 QVPNSQAQQAPF
-262 IQGAQQT
+262 QGVPPT
-269 GQFQSAHASGQIQR
+269 GQFQSPQVSGQIQR
-283 PSAPQAFG
+283 PASPQPFG
-291 QAPTQNAPAVV
+291 QAPVQGAPAPMV
-302 APQHQAPQH
+302 PQH
-311 QQAPVRPMGESLSAP
+311 QQAPMRPMGESLSAP

-338 RFADAAVR
+338 RFSDAAVR

-360 IGPSANDQEQAELVH
+360 VGPSANDQEHAELVH

-382 KFHVTSVFADSAGG
+382 KFHVTSVFADNAGG
-396 TLLVGVLGQILERT
+396 TLLVGVLGQVLERT

-595 DSDQPIDLDL
+595 DSDQPIDIDM
-605 LRKRTIHA
+605 LRKRTVRA

-640 QQARTGEGR
+640 QQVRTTEGR

>member
-1 MSDAAATNVR
+1 MSDAATNVR
-11 VPFVPQSSHENSD
+11 VPFVPQNSHDENDSS
-24 TTATPLPS
+24 AILPS
-32 AESAVPVVRPSA
+32 TDSAVPVVRPSV
-44 PTGGTLSEPVSAEW
+44 PTGAPLSEPVSGEW
-58 EEPALPEV
+58 EEPDLPEV

-71 ASPVPTAPAAPQV
+71 SAAVPTAPAVAPV
-84 IVPADERPTAEHPAV
+84 IVAADERPTAEQPAV
-99 IDDAPAAKAGTPDVD
+99 VDDKADAAKTGAPKNGAPA
-114 ASDVDAPHVDGPD
+114 
-127 VDAPEVEVPKAD
+127 
-139 VPKSDVPKSDA
+139 SDA
-150 PKSSDAPVGDDP
+150 PKADAPKADAP
-162 EDDESEADAA
+162 KSEAPKADATNGTPKADTAKAEGPAAEAAKADAA
-172 AADGSANDAPE
+172 KP
-183 PQQAVA
+183 
-189 PAAAQAPRHATAS
+189 
-202 ATGGAHAAAPSSPQT
+202 AAPSAPQS
-217 QAAKPVPASAP
+217 AKPVPAP
-228 VPQPQWQG
+228 VPQPQQQWQG
-236 QSGQSGFVPAAAQNA
+236 GQNGFVPAAAQHA
-251 QPQTASFQQAQ
+251 QVPNGQVQAPFQGTPQA
-262 IQGAQQT
+262 
-269 GQFQSAHASGQIQR
+269 GQFQSPQASGQLQR
-283 PSAPQAFG
+283 PSAPQPFG
-291 QAPTQNAPAVV
+291 QAPAQGAPAPMV
-302 APQHQAPQH
+302 PQH
-311 QQAPVRPMGESLSAP
+311 QQAPMRPMGESLSAP

-338 RFADAAVR
+338 RFSDAAVR

-360 IGPSANDQEQAELVH
+360 VGPSANDQEHAELVH
-375 RIRVPKN
+375 RIRVPKH
-382 KFHVTSVFADSAGG
+382 KFHVTSVFADNAGG

-461 TSTNLHVLPT
+461 TATNLHVLPT

-595 DSDQPIDLDL
+595 DSDQPIDIDQ
-605 LRKRTIHA
+605 LRKRTIRA

-640 QQARTGEGR
+640 QQVRTTEGR

>member
-1 MSDAAATNVR
+1 MNDGATNVHL
-11 VPFVPQSSHENSD
+11 PFAEQNKTEEEQTASPTLPQPVVGALAAD
-24 TTATPLPS
+24 TASRPVVKPGSPS
-32 AESAVPVVRPSA
+32 AE
-44 PTGGTLSEPVSAEW
+44 PTATDSGPATSEW
-58 EEPALPEV
+58 EEPDLPGV
-66 DDLDG
+66 DEATAAG
-71 ASPVPTAPAAPQV
+71 PVPTVQDASAPTPAPV
-84 IVPADERPTAEHPAV
+84 KADDDRPTIEQPAV
-99 IDDAPAAKAGTPDVD
+99 TDDLLADKPAEGESASATAPP
-114 ASDVDAPHVDGPD
+114 ASA
-127 VDAPEVEVPKAD
+127 
-139 VPKSDVPKSDA
+139 S
-150 PKSSDAPVGDDP
+150 
-162 EDDESEADAA
+162 AA
-172 AADGSANDAPE
+172 A
-183 PQQAVA
+183 A
-189 PAAAQAPRHATAS
+189 PAAAAPGQQVAQSAQAV
-202 ATGGAHAAAPSSPQT
+202 
-217 QAAKPVPASAP
+217 PVPAQ
-228 VPQPQWQG
+228 QPQQQWQQAHPG
-236 QSGQSGFVPAAAQNA
+236 QQFGHPQNGQFQQPGFVG
-251 QPQTASFQQAQ
+251 QPP
-262 IQGAQQT
+262 T
-269 GQFQSAHASGQIQR
+269 GQFQAPMQGRPPTPLPFGHA
-283 PSAPQAFG
+283 APG
-291 QAPTQNAPAVV
+291 QAPA
-302 APQHQAPQH
+302 QHAGMPM
-311 QQAPVRPMGESLSAP
+311 RPMGESVSAP
-326 MSTASSSFNQQI
+326 MSTASSSFQQQI
-338 RFADAAVR
+338 RMSDAAIR
-346 VSGWRAWLRKMGLD
+346 VTGWRAFLKRMG
-360 IGPSANDQEQAELVH
+360 IEVGPSTSDQEHAELVH

-382 KFHVTSVFADSAGG
+382 KFHVTSVFADNAGG

-461 TSTNLHVLPT
+461 TATNLHVLPS

-476 GRDVTDYD
+476 GRDFTDYD

-496 YSLALVDAGRGLQ
+496 YSLALVDAGRALQ
-509 TQTGTGV
+509 TVTGTGV

-557 VVINHTKRRGSVSV
+557 VVINHTKKRGSVTV

-595 DSDQPIDLDL
+595 DADMPIDIDL
-605 LRKRTIHA
+605 LRPRTVRA
-613 FEELAADLADGFNS
+613 FELLAADLADTFNS
-627 GYEPPAAQKLAEL
+627 GYEPPAATKLAEL
-640 QQARTGEGR
+640 QVRSHEGR